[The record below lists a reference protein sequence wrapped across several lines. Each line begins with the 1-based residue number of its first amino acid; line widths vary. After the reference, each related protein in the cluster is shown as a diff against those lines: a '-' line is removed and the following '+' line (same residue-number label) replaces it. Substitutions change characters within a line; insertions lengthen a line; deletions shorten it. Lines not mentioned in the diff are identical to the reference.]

1 MPKLYNCETC
11 GFSTKYKN
19 RIDYHIN
26 KRRNCGIEHVNFK
39 RLDDKPLK
47 ENDDELPSEEC
58 DVLLTD
64 VLDDLKT
71 KQKDL
76 NDLKLL
82 LETKEQTLTQREN
95 ELINREN
102 KLHEYIQ
109 KLAKDKQNVN
119 NNPVITQTQSHQR
132 PPRYKFI

>member
-1 MPKLYNCETC
+1 MPKIYNCETC

-26 KRRNCGIEHVNFK
+26 KRRNCGIEHINFK
-39 RLDDKPLK
+39 RK
-47 ENDDELPSEEC
+47 ESDDELPSEES

-71 KQKDL
+71 KQKEL

-95 ELINREN
+95 ELIYREK
-102 KLHEYIQ
+102 KLNEYIQ

-119 NNPVITQTQSHQR
+119 TNPVITQSQTHQR